1 MKVFKVS
8 TIFVFCLLLTG
19 LMHAQG
25 LGASGDIRGTVT
37 DPSGAI
43 VSGATVTVAD
53 PAKGT
58 KHSITTDANGEY
70 HVFGLVPSTYSVTVS
85 KPGFQSEIAKALVV
99 TVGQTSLMD
108 FQLKVS
114 QVSESVEVT
123 AEVPVIETERG
134 GQANVINQQFI
145 SDLPIN
151 RRDYLTFTLLAPAVA
166 DSTRLASDQD
176 FRVKQTP
183 QSGLS
188 FYGSN
193 GRGNSVTVDGGEAN
207 DDAGG
212 VRLNLGQEAVQE
224 FQINRSNY
232 GADLGGASGATIN
245 IVSKTGTNNVH
256 GSLFALFRNDA
267 LDAANPFAISQALQ
281 PGQPFNPLA
290 PTANGTHIKD
300 SLNRQQFG
308 ASIGFPIKKDKT
320 FFFAAFEGL
329 MSDAQNAVPLLQSTS
344 IFHPASSAFNNQ
356 QGIINSI
363 AALGAQPVP
372 CISQPLTI
380 LPAAVCAQALTSA
393 LTVSQFT
400 GLTPGQTSLN
410 NFIINQFEN
419 NGGLFPYNTRQY
431 LASARIDH
439 TFSDKNQVFFRYSY
453 AHDREENPDVQS
465 LTGFSR
471 GSSINPAIDN
481 TLLGAWF
488 HQFSA
493 ATQNELRLQW
503 NYSNFDVIPNFPGQ
517 VGLDVPGFG
526 NFGSNIFIP
535 SKTIMRRYEVADNF
549 TVIRGTHTMKMGG
562 TFLYRGN
569 HTESDTFF
577 PGRFVFGNLPGGVL
591 SPCFIASGPT
601 TPNPCGLLTTGAQVN
616 SLQSLSLGLPQF
628 YQQGFGDPVYN
639 YPRPYGSVYFAD
651 SWTMRPN
658 FTLNAG
664 VRYEVDGQYGALPTD
679 KNNIAPRI
687 SIAWDPFGDHKT
699 VIRAGYGIFY
709 SPIYG
714 QIADVVQTLGL
725 VNGNRQIAQVFVP
738 LAPPVGAS
746 PVCPGGALTSACIF
760 GGLFPTAIANCPQ
773 ATAPNVSCITPQDL
787 APFGINITH
796 TGPVPPLS
804 VLFSAQPGYR
814 NPYSQQ
820 AEVGIERQVGN
831 SMSVSL
837 SGIYVHTIGLPVAID
852 VNALPAP
859 FTSVPL
865 ANGGT
870 ATFRNWADPSCGLNP
885 TSCFVNPLLLQGN
898 QYSSLGAALYE
909 GGILEVKK
917 RFSNALS
924 LFGSYTL
931 SKAFDT
937 TTDFNSD
944 FGPED
949 NTNLSAERS
958 LSDFDQRHKVVVA
971 AVVDTGNR
979 GTSTF
984 GRASSGFQIS
994 PIFRYNSGHPFNLL
1008 AGADVNGDR
1017 HSTNDR
1023 PIGAARNTGE
1033 GPDFMSFDMRL
1044 SRTFKMSE
1052 HSNLQLV
1059 AEGFN
1064 LFNRTNFASVNN
1076 VVGPTFGLPTA
1087 LGGQAFLGAQ
1097 DFKVHGSVQQI
1108 VNSPLAFTSAFPARQ
1123 LQLGLRV
1130 GF

>member
-1 MKVFKVS
+1 
-8 TIFVFCLLLTG
+8 
-19 LMHAQG
+19 
-25 LGASGDIRGTVT
+25 
-37 DPSGAI
+37 
-43 VSGATVTVAD
+43 
-53 PAKGT
+53 
-58 KHSITTDANGEY
+58 
-70 HVFGLVPSTYSVTVS
+70 TYSVSVAKS
-85 KPGFQSEIAKALVV
+85 GFQPEVAK
-99 TVGQTSLMD
+99 TVPVIIGQTATVN

-114 QVSESVEVT
+114 EVSETVEVT
-123 AEVPVIETERG
+123 AEVPVVETERG
-134 GQANVINQQFI
+134 SQSNVINQQQI
-145 SDLPIN
+145 TDLPIN
-151 RRDYLTFTLLAPAVA
+151 RRDYLTFTLLAPGVT

-290 PTANGTHIKD
+290 PVTNGTHIKD

-535 SKTIMRRYEVADNF
+535 SKTIMRRYEIADNF
-549 TVIRGTHTMKMGG
+549 TTIRGTHTMKMGG

-591 SPCFIASGPT
+591 SPCLQVPAA
-601 TPNPCGLLTTGAQVN
+601 CGLSVDPATNRPITPAAIN
-616 SLQSLSLGLPQF
+616 SIQSVALGLPQF

-639 YPRPYGSVYFAD
+639 YPRPYGSVYFSD
-651 SWTMRPN
+651 SWAMTSN

-679 KNNIAPRI
+679 KNNIAPRL
-687 SIAWDPFGDHKT
+687 SIAWDPMGDHKT
-699 VIRAGYGIFY
+699 VIRA
-709 SPIYG
+709 
-714 QIADVVQTLGL
+714 
-725 VNGNRQIAQVFVP
+725 
-738 LAPPVGAS
+738 
-746 PVCPGGALTSACIF
+746 
-760 GGLFPTAIANCPQ
+760 
-773 ATAPNVSCITPQDL
+773 
-787 APFGINITH
+787 
-796 TGPVPPLS
+796 
-804 VLFSAQPGYR
+804 
-814 NPYSQQ
+814 
-820 AEVGIERQVGN
+820 
-831 SMSVSL
+831 
-837 SGIYVHTIGLPVAID
+837 
-852 VNALPAP
+852 
-859 FTSVPL
+859 
-865 ANGGT
+865 
-870 ATFRNWADPSCGLNP
+870 
-885 TSCFVNPLLLQGN
+885 
-898 QYSSLGAALYE
+898 
-909 GGILEVKK
+909 
-917 RFSNALS
+917 
-924 LFGSYTL
+924 
-931 SKAFDT
+931 
-937 TTDFNSD
+937 
-944 FGPED
+944 
-949 NTNLSAERS
+949 
-958 LSDFDQRHKVVVA
+958 
-971 AVVDTGNR
+971 
-979 GTSTF
+979 
-984 GRASSGFQIS
+984 
-994 PIFRYNSGHPFNLL
+994 
-1008 AGADVNGDR
+1008 
-1017 HSTNDR
+1017 
-1023 PIGAARNTGE
+1023 
-1033 GPDFMSFDMRL
+1033 
-1044 SRTFKMSE
+1044 
-1052 HSNLQLV
+1052 
-1059 AEGFN
+1059 
-1064 LFNRTNFASVNN
+1064 
-1076 VVGPTFGLPTA
+1076 
-1087 LGGQAFLGAQ
+1087 
-1097 DFKVHGSVQQI
+1097 
-1108 VNSPLAFTSAFPARQ
+1108 
-1123 LQLGLRV
+1123 
-1130 GF
+1130 